1 MSTCAAHGSGFPGRR
16 KRASPPR
23 HGKGAALPPPGVREN
38 TRATVTACVENYCRR
53 FRTLRKLPAAFSP
66 FAFTARCPLR
76 QRVFLRFAE
85 RAERKERQHRQL
97 FKKIFQE
104 RYTE

>member
-53 FRTLRKLPAAFSP
+53 FRTLRELPAAFPLSLLRRGALCGS
-66 FAFTARCPLR
+66 AFFSALR
-76 QRVFLRFAE
+76 DAPG
-85 RAERKERQHRQL
+85 RKERQHRQL
-97 FKKIFQE
+97 FRKIFQE